1 MALAQWQALAQQAGD
16 GVGAV
21 GQADGRGF
29 GAALHATQRAADGPI
44 VEYVL
49 AAMAFAQLATAA
61 LDPALQSRPLLAH
74 AQRGVAQR
82 GRIADHQQVTVV
94 QVLAAAHLSIG
105 QGRGHAQPL
114 QQGLFA
120 LEIGSHH
127 QHACHPCSPGDRLPG
142 GLASPRLGHRH
153 ARPS

>member
-1 MALAQWQALAQQAGD
+1 MALAHRQALAQQAGD
-16 GVGAV
+16 GMGAV
-21 GQADGRGF
+21 GQAHRRGF

-44 VEYVL
+44 IEDIL
-49 AAMAFAQLATAA
+49 AAMALAQLAADA
-61 LDPALQSRPLLAH
+61 FDPALQARALLAH
-74 AQRGVAQR
+74 AQRGIAQR
-82 GRIADHQQVTVV
+82 RRIAHHQQVAVV
-94 QVLAAAHLSIG
+94 QVLAAAHLPIG
-105 QGRGHAQPL
+105 QGRGQAQPL